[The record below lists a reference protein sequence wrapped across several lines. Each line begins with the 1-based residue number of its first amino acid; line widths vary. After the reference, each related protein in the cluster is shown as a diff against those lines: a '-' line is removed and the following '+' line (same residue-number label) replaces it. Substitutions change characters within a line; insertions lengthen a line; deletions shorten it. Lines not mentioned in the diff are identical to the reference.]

1 MGKPA
6 ARLGDTTAHGG
17 SIVVG
22 APTVLIGGMPAARQG
37 DMHVCPMLNPGVPPP
52 PHVGMPITLGC
63 PTVLICGM
71 PAARM
76 GDMAACSGPPD
87 SILAGCPTVM
97 IGEGGGGG
105 GGAGPSG
112 SAASAALAGGG
123 VTSEVAEGHY
133 LDVTFVDKAGKPI
146 KGVKYKLKDPKG
158 ETSENTLQGQVKK
171 TGMEQ
176 GSYEFE
182 LKAVTSAKWSV
193 KDAEVGEKIKL
204 QVETSGIDS
213 GTPAK
218 LEIYIRDGNFGDKL
232 MATIESKI
240 DGDKIQETWAFKVD
254 DEYLKAQEK
263 KDGGGYSAPLFYFLV
278 RSADITGR
286 SDMLRIRDWM
296 ELKIL
301 DDKGQPV
308 ASKKCRITFPSGEV
322 REGTTNASGFIR
334 IEKVPPGKNKIK
346 IDIRD

>member
-6 ARLGDTTAHGG
+6 ARIGDTTAHGG
-17 SIVVG
+17 SIVAG

-63 PTVLICGM
+63 PTVLICGQ

-87 SILAGCPTVM
+87 SIMMGCPTVL

-105 GGAGPSG
+105 GGAGNG

-123 VTSEVAEGHY
+123 TKTETAEGHY
-133 LDVTFVDKAGKPI
+133 LDVTFVDKAKNPI
-146 KGVKYKLKDPKG
+146 KGVKYLLKTPQGD
-158 ETSENTLQGQVKK
+158 TSENTLQGQVKK
-171 TGMEQ
+171 TGVEQ
-176 GSYEFE
+176 GSYEFT
-182 LKAVTSAKWSV
+182 LKAVTVAKWSV
-193 KDAEVGEKIKL
+193 KEAEVGEKVKL
-204 QVETSGIDS
+204 QAETSGIDS
-213 GTPAK
+213 GSPAK
-218 LEIYIRDGNFGDKL
+218 LEIYVRDGNFGDQLLK
-232 MATIESKI
+232 AIETKV
-240 DGDKIQETWAFKVD
+240 DGDKIEAEWEFKVD

-263 KDGGGYSAPLFYFLV
+263 KEGKGYSSPLFYFLV
-278 RSADITGR
+278 KCAEVGGR
-286 SDMLRIRDWM
+286 SGMLQVRDWM

-301 DDKGQPV
+301 DDEGNPV
-308 ASKKCRITFPSGEV
+308 ASKKVRVTFASGEV
-322 REGTTNASGFIR
+322 REGTTNSAGLLR